1 MSDLSLYT
9 LASDA
14 TNLLAVVTSDEA
26 NEEQRAQ
33 AMARLDEIGT
43 ALMAKVDRYA
53 GFMAHLES
61 QIALGD
67 AEAKRLADRKR
78 RFQNALDWMEGNALR
93 VMDAH
98 GWKELDGDTTTLA
111 IRHNPPSVVVTND
124 EILPAEFVRITQK
137 MDPDKVKIKAAL
149 KAGEEV
155 PGAHL
160 EIKRGIRRK

>member
-14 TNLLAVVTSDEA
+14 TTLLAVVTSDEA
-26 NEEQRAQ
+26 NDEQRAQ

-43 ALMAKVDRYA
+43 ALLAKVDRYA

-61 QIALGD
+61 QITLAE

-78 RFQNALDWMEGNALR
+78 RFQAALDWMETNALR
-93 VMDAH
+93 IMDAH
-98 GWKELDGDTTTLA
+98 GWKELDGDTVTLA
-111 IRHNPPSVVVTND
+111 VRLNPPSVVITNED
-124 EILPAEFVRITQK
+124 ILPAEYVRITQTSA
-137 MDPDKVKIKAAL
+137 PDKLAIKAAL
-149 KAGEEV
+149 KASEEV

-160 EIKRGIRRK
+160 EQRRGIRRK